1 MAEREIAV
9 SKIVLTIGKK
19 EIILTLD
26 EARQLRDELDSAL
39 PRQASFAPII
49 YNPQIAP
56 IFNPPYTL
64 PQVWC
69 TTSGASY
76 LLSVTNP

>member
-1 MAEREIAV
+1 MSAAREIAV

-39 PRQASFAPII
+39 PRPAFFAPII
-49 YNPQIAP
+49 YNPP

-64 PQVWC
+64 PEVWC
-69 TTSGASY
+69 TTSENSY
-76 LLSVTNP
+76 QQITTQP